1 MSKGRNYK
9 GIEIFRVVAAF
20 LVVAIHTSPLATYSD
35 TADFIF
41 TRVIARVAVP
51 FFFMVTGYFVLSKGT
66 DVRRFLKKTA
76 IIYAASAA
84 LYLPVNVYS
93 GLIQEWT
100 LLDLVQQ
107 VFFEGTFY
115 HLWYLPAAILGAWLT
130 SLLMHRTSRGACAA
144 IVAVLY
150 VLGLLGDSYW
160 GLIENVPGLSGAYG
174 AIFALM
180 GYTRNGLFFA
190 PIFML
195 LGARLRDARRSG
207 VGFELTGLA
216 AAFALML
223 CEALFARSQG
233 WQRHDSMYIF
243 LPFVMY
249 FLFALLTRVK
259 GGVKLPLGSFSLL
272 VYILHPAVIIAVRGA
287 ARFLGL
293 WGIFVENSLGHY
305 IAVCIGSAAASA
317 VILWVWSL
325 IKPRRVSDTS
335 RAWVEIDTGALLGN
349 ARKLE
354 SFMPESTHLMAVLKA
369 DAYGH
374 GAVRSALELNKI
386 GVNAFAVACCAEG
399 VELRRAGVKGLILI
413 LGYTDVRD
421 WRCLA
426 RYRLT
431 QCGVDAQYVRELSES
446 AKRTVDVHLKIDTG
460 MHRLGEPWE
469 HVDAISACYS
479 LPHIR
484 VTGMFTHLC
493 VADSLAQFD
502 VDFSETQL
510 ERFFSLADELHRRGI
525 EPGALHTQ
533 SSYGITNYPDPR
545 CAYGRA
551 GVALYG
557 VKSDEHD
564 GVKAWPDLQPA
575 LSLRARIGLVREV
588 SAGDTVGYGREFT
601 AQRDSKIAVLPIG
614 YGDGVFRCAM
624 HGGAQALVRGKRC
637 PIVARI
643 CMDQLCLDVTDV
655 PDVQRGDIAT
665 FIGRDGDEFIPCE
678 EFAANCGTI
687 TNEVLSRMGKRLPKI
702 YSEK

>member
-20 LVVAIHTSPLATYSD
+20 LVVAIHTSPLTTYSD

-84 LYLPVNVYS
+84 LYLPINVYAGHLQGW
-93 GLIQEWT
+93 GLT
-100 LLDLVQQ
+100 DLVQQ

-130 SLLMHRTSRGACAA
+130 ALIMRRCSRGAALAVVAA
-144 IVAVLY
+144 LYAV
-150 VLGLLGDSYW
+150 GLLGDSYW
-160 GLIENVPGLSGAYG
+160 GIIENIPVVSDVYG
-174 AIFALM
+174 VIFTLM

-190 PIFML
+190 PMFML
-195 LGARLRDARRSG
+195 LGAMLRGAKPSG
-207 VGFELTGLA
+207 AGFEAAGLA

-223 CEALFARSQG
+223 CEALFARAQG
-233 WQRHDSMYIF
+233 WQRRDSMYVF

-259 GGVKLPLGSFSLL
+259 GTVKLPLGNFSLL

-287 ARFLGL
+287 ARFAGL
-293 WGIFVENSLGHY
+293 WDVFVENSLGHY

-317 VILWVWSL
+317 VVLWVWSL
-325 IKPRRVSDTS
+325 IKPRKVSDTS
-335 RAWVEIDTGALLGN
+335 RAWVEVDGPALLHN
-349 ARKLE
+349 AEALE
-354 SFMPESTHLMAVLKA
+354 SFMPEGTRLMAVLKA

-374 GAVRSALELNKI
+374 GAVKSALELNRI

-413 LGYTDVRD
+413 LGYTDVRE
-421 WRCLA
+421 WRALS

-431 QCGVDAQYVRELSES
+431 QCGVDAEYVRELSKA
-446 AKRTVDVHLKIDTG
+446 AKRAVRVHLKIDTG
-460 MHRLGEPWE
+460 MHRLGESWE
-469 HVDAISACYS
+469 HADEIAECYS
-479 LPHIR
+479 LPHLR

-493 VADSLAQFD
+493 VSDALDESD
-502 VDFSETQL
+502 VDFTELQL
-510 ERFFSLADELHRRGI
+510 ERFFSLADELERRGI
-525 EPGALHTQ
+525 DHGELHTQ
-533 SSYGITNYPDPR
+533 SSYGIVNYPEGR

-564 GVKAWPDLQPA
+564 GVKAWPNLLPA
-575 LSLRARIGLVREV
+575 LSLKARIGLIRDVP
-588 SAGDTVGYGREFT
+588 AGDTVGYGREFT
-601 AQRDSKIAVLPIG
+601 AQRPTKLAVLPIG

-624 HGGAQALVRGKRC
+624 HGGAEALVRGKRC
-637 PIVARI
+637 PVVARI

-655 PDVQRGDIAT
+655 PDVRRGDTAT
-665 FIGRDGDEFIPCE
+665 FIGRDGDEFISCE
-678 EFAANCGTI
+678 EFAARCGTI
-687 TNEVLSRMGKRLPKI
+687 TNEVLSRLGKRLPKVWR
-702 YSEK
+702 